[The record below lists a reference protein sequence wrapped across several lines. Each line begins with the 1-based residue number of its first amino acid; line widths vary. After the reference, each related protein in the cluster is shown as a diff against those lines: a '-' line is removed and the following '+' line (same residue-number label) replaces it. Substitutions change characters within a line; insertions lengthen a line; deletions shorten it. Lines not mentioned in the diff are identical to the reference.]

1 MNFSTLDVHPVI
13 PASRGLLRDCTTGC
27 GTDGSVCG
35 TNVDWYRWCDGGASA
50 DDKSHLPVGLTS
62 LNTTIA
68 FITRDL
74 AAIVPTRGYLYA
86 YSHQKMQST
95 K

>member
-1 MNFSTLDVHPVI
+1 MW
-13 PASRGLLRDCTTGC
+13 
-27 GTDGSVCG
+27 TDI
-35 TNVDWYRWCDGGASA
+35 GGVMVA

-74 AAIVPTRGYLYA
+74 AAIVPAEAIYM
-86 YSHQKMQST
+86 HIPT
-95 K
+95 KRCNLRNEFSLLTDTLS

>member
-1 MNFSTLDVHPVI
+1 MKCSPWDV
-13 PASRGLLRDCTTGC
+13 AMW
-27 GTDGSVCG
+27 TDI
-35 TNVDWYRWCDGGASA
+35 GGVMVA